1 MAEAICHTQTQIA
14 VGQIQA
20 QQRHALRHVPILLPT
35 ICHVRR
41 GEKRLYGGSEVVC
54 ADARHVILLPAGLS
68 LSLENCP
75 SADGYCA
82 DTVSFSLDLVHQF
95 HSRYPDS
102 PAALPRPAA
111 ASAVCVPLN
120 PDSQRMWTHLLNT
133 LADPH
138 AAAALQQHAL
148 DGLLLALQLTGQAG
162 GLLQARHDLL
172 SVRVQ
177 QVLMAAPAAP
187 WTVADVAKRLY
198 VGASTLRRRL
208 GEEGRPFRQLRE
220 EVRLGLALHWLQTT
234 ARPIG
239 EIAADSGYAS
249 ASRFAVRFRQH
260 YGLSPR
266 ALRVTL

>member
-14 VGQIQA
+14 VGQIQV

-41 GEKRLYGGSEVVC
+41 GEKRLYGGSDVVC
-54 ADARHVILLPAGLS
+54 ADARYLILLPAGLS
-68 LSLENCP
+68 LRLENGP
-75 SADGYCA
+75 SADR
-82 DTVSFSLDLVHQF
+82 VSFSLALVHQF

-187 WTVADVAKRLY
+187 WTVADIAKRLSFGRG
-198 VGASTLRRRL
+198 GAAFSAATRRSPARAGTAL
-208 GEEGRPFRQLRE
+208 VANHRPP
-220 EVRLGLALHWLQTT
+220 HW
-234 ARPIG
+234 R
-239 EIAADSGYAS
+239 DCSG
-249 ASRFAVRFRQH
+249 
-260 YGLSPR
+260 
-266 ALRVTL
+266 